1 MTRTIQGASV
11 VDTSEL
17 ESGEDQ
23 KKLQG
28 LDEKTKEESFGLN
41 QETSSD
47 ENTGLDE
54 SIQIGNDIH
63 EDNNQ
68 NETTFEEDDEE
79 TDQNIETKSQLDE
92 GTNQEQPEAEG
103 ESQGGRRGF
112 EFKISEPVTEV
123 SQERLEVIYEG
134 HLKWVEA
141 LLNPNRK
148 VFEGRANLSGA
159 DLSGFNL
166 DGMNFSGASFKETN
180 LRGAS
185 LIGTNFTGADLTGA
199 DLTGAVCSKTKFRR
213 TILNRACFIGVDLES
228 SDLTGAVQLGTVF
241 KEKEK
246 EEKEVKTAETS
257 IDNPQEDKDKLSK
270 EDTTLELSK
279 DELTGSG
286 KVESIQEELT

>member
-11 VDTSEL
+11 VDIKEQKISKDQSVDQLNEDL
-17 ESGEDQ
+17 PVESTTNFNPEDNTNDS
-23 KKLQG
+23 KKLVVS
-28 LDEKTKEESFGLN
+28 DTS
-41 QETSSD
+41 ETSSKD
-47 ENTGLDE
+47 NNLGEEGLLNDGESDVDKEDEEELVEAKAQENT
-54 SIQIGNDIH
+54 
-63 EDNNQ
+63 
-68 NETTFEEDDEE
+68 ETTSQDQVE
-79 TDQNIETKSQLDE
+79 TTTET
-92 GTNQEQPEAEG
+92 EG
-103 ESQGGRRGF
+103 ETQGVRRGF

-123 SQERLEVIYEG
+123 SQETLETIYEG

-199 DLTGAVCSKTKFRR
+199 DLTGAMCSKTKFRR
-213 TILNRACFIGVDLES
+213 AILSKACLIGVDLES

-241 KEKEK
+241 KEKENK
-246 EEKEVKTAETS
+246 EES
-257 IDNPQEDKDKLSK
+257 
-270 EDTTLELSK
+270 SK
-279 DELTGSG
+279 DILVETDDSEG
-286 KVESIQEELT
+286 KQNLSEDNTLSTQEELT